1 MKRKHMAEDF
11 VYEDES
17 EEEDEEEEMSIE
29 RDNENIQINE
39 ENGKD
44 LIKRNLNI
52 IINKSVLFQNFVK
65 EEEERNSQSQKSCEK
80 SIKKEFLFENRGTHI
95 IKYY

>member
-1 MKRKHMAEDF
+1 MGEDF

-17 EEEDEEEEMSIE
+17 EEEDEDEEMSIE

-52 IINKSVLFQNFVK
+52 IINKSVLFQKFVR
-65 EEEERNSQSQKSCEK
+65 EEEERNSQSQKSSDK
-80 SIKKEFLFENRGTHI
+80 SVKKEFQFENRGNSI
-95 IKYY
+95 NNIFM